1 MINAA
6 IVVVLL
12 LALIALLPEA
22 EGFSDQDCID

>member
-1 MINAA
+1 MMNAV
-6 IVVVLL
+6 ILVVLL

>member
-1 MINAA
+1 MLNAA
-6 IVVVLL
+6 MIVTLL